1 MNAQQAHKIFLK
13 VSAVWIFF
21 QNLRGVNF
29 FDSHC
34 TVHRRHPIARA
45 GLRIVPWIEDEG

>member
-1 MNAQQAHKIFLK
+1 MTAQQAHKIFL
-13 VSAVWIFF
+13 SRLDFF